1 MVILK
6 AFTLT
11 ACPLKGNK
19 PSQKQNKHT
28 FSPQDFML
36 LTEFF
41 SYKPHIYFSFSPK
54 EGCVFCEALAVAL
67 VSEWL
72 PWFSSFGHVNMWIII
87 TESLPP
93 PLSPVPGSSYTQT
106 HLYSAAATEDT
117 PYSTGWPHGP
127 EACGSVTHQQRQNS
141 RPSWFPTFIF
151 ILGTSWLPPGNH
163 SSSHHVHVQHERR
176 EQVLY
181 QHHWLFQQESEHA
194 LGDPQQASANQAH
207 FFWLPSWEAVWE
219 TQVFGIL
226 TLNGR

>member
-6 AFTLT
+6 AFTLM

-36 LTEFF
+36 LTDFF

-93 PLSPVPGSSYTQT
+93 PLSQSQVAVILRPICIQLQQQKTHHTAQADPMDLRPVVQWLTSRDRTLGLHGFPLSS
-106 HLYSAAATEDT
+106 LYLA
-117 PYSTGWPHGP
+117 PHGY
-127 EACGSVTHQQRQNS
+127 H
-141 RPSWFPTFIF
+141 
-151 ILGTSWLPPGNH
+151 LGTTAPAIMFMFSMKDVNRYCTNTTGFFNK
-163 SSSHHVHVQHERR
+163 R
-176 EQVLY
+176 
-181 QHHWLFQQESEHA
+181 
-194 LGDPQQASANQAH
+194 ANM
-207 FFWLPSWEAVWE
+207 P
-219 TQVFGIL
+219 
-226 TLNGR
+226 